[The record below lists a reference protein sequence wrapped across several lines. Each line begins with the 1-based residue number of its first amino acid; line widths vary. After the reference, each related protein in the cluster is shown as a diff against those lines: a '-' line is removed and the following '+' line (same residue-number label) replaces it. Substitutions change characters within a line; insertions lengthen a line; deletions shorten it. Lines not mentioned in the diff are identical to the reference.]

1 MSWLPVRRWIPR
13 REGGEMQTVG
23 RTLHTRGERR
33 CDVRWIT
40 RSWCDVWGTGR
51 STRER
56 PSSLRC
62 FSSSTPALRCGG
74 EAARARSRAPRASA
88 RNRRRRGARDGS
100 QRVNAQEAIR
110 AWTLCTVE
118 RTVCESI
125 GSKLFWR
132 SRHAIETYAGFV
144 YCLPVLLPAYR

>member
-74 EAARARSRAPRASA
+74 EEARARSRAPSASA

-110 AWTLCTVE
+110 AWTLYLLYAPLLTPVA
-118 RTVCESI
+118 
-125 GSKLFWR
+125 
-132 SRHAIETYAGFV
+132 SRNLLLYQS
-144 YCLPVLLPAYR
+144 LPT